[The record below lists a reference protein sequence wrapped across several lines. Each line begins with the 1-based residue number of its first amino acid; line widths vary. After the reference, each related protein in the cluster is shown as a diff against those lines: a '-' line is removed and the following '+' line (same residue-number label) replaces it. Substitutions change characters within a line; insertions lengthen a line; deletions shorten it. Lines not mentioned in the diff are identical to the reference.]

1 MWQRSTSPYS
11 SQLACNLSLVWYPGS
26 DVTHPLCISIPTG
39 LETLERRQILDS
51 TKFCDESGSLAGV
64 ESQWYRMKLL
74 PAIQDSLQH
83 PFGHPADQVE
93 GAWCVMG
100 LSAGCLFERQ

>member
-1 MWQRSTSPYS
+1 MWHRSTSPYS

-39 LETLERRQILDS
+39 LETLERRQVLDS

-93 GAWCVMG
+93 GAWCVVG
-100 LSAGCLFERQ
+100 LAAGCLFQRR